1 MIGLIKGMFKILHY
15 VILNSIVGLF
25 LSLVAYVVTGSVK
38 FSVLVFVMIF
48 VAGLFVEWKGRFYGV
63 KIKKRSPAWLLEKK

>member
-1 MIGLIKGMFKILHY
+1 MIGFIKGIFKIIHY

-38 FSVLVFVMIF
+38 FSVLVFVMMFI
-48 VAGLFVEWKGRFYGV
+48 AGLFVE
-63 KIKKRSPAWLLEKK
+63 

>member
-1 MIGLIKGMFKILHY
+1 MIGFIKGIFKIIHY
-15 VILNSIVGLF
+15 VILNSVVGLF

-48 VAGLFVEWKGRFYGV
+48 VAGLFVE
-63 KIKKRSPAWLLEKK
+63 

>member
-1 MIGLIKGMFKILHY
+1 MIGFIKGIFKIIHY

-48 VAGLFVEWKGRFYGV
+48 IAGLFVE
-63 KIKKRSPAWLLEKK
+63 

>member
-25 LSLVAYVVTGSVK
+25 LSMVAYVVTGSVK
-38 FSVLVFVMIF
+38 FSVVVFVMIF
-48 VAGLFVEWKGRFYGV
+48 VAGLFVE
-63 KIKKRSPAWLLEKK
+63 

>member
-48 VAGLFVEWKGRFYGV
+48 VAGLFVE
-63 KIKKRSPAWLLEKK
+63 

>member
-1 MIGLIKGMFKILHY
+1 MIRFIKGIFKIIHY
-15 VILNSIVGLF
+15 VILNSVVGLF

-48 VAGLFVEWKGRFYGV
+48 VAGLFVE
-63 KIKKRSPAWLLEKK
+63 

>member
-1 MIGLIKGMFKILHY
+1 MIGIIKGMFKILHY

-48 VAGLFVEWKGRFYGV
+48 VAGLFVE
-63 KIKKRSPAWLLEKK
+63 

>member
-1 MIGLIKGMFKILHY
+1 MIGFIKGIFKIIHY
-15 VILNSIVGLF
+15 VILNSVVGLF

-48 VAGLFVEWKGRFYGV
+48 VAGLFVEG
-63 KIKKRSPAWLLEKK
+63 KR

>member
-1 MIGLIKGMFKILHY
+1 MIGFIKGIFKIIHY
-15 VILNSIVGLF
+15 VILNSVVGLF

-48 VAGLFVEWKGRFYGV
+48 VAGLFFE
-63 KIKKRSPAWLLEKK
+63 